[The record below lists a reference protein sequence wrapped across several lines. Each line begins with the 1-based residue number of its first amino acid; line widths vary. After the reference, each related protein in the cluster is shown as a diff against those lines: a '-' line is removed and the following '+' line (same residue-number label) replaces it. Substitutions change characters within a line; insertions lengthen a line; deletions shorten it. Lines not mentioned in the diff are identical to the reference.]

1 MFITKLARRT
11 GLQKLVIAGLGL
23 AFLGYI
29 VGSGSKEYTFVA
41 GIIFVAIVIL
51 GIFGLVKMR
60 KGSK

>member
-1 MFITKLARRT
+1 MARRT
-11 GLQKLVIAGLGL
+11 GMQKLVIVGLGL

-29 VGSGSKEYTFVA
+29 LGSGSKEYTFVA

-51 GIFGLVKMR
+51 GVFGLVKMR

>member
-1 MFITKLARRT
+1 M
-11 GLQKLVIAGLGL
+11 QKLVIVGLGL

-29 VGSGSKEYTFVA
+29 LGSGSKEYTFVA

-51 GIFGLVKMR
+51 GVFGLVKMR